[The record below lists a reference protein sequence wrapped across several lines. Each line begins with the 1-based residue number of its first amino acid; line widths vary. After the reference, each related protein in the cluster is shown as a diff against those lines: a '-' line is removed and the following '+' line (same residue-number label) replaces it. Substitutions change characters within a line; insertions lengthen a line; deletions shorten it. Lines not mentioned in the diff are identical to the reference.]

1 MKRTVSIFMIIMLLV
16 TSVSFAEE
24 IDYASLSAEKLHK
37 IINLARNEL
46 VIRESVAAKDV
57 YLIDEE
63 NLKIYLTGNQEIDWM
78 GYLALGVV
86 VINNTDKTITVG
98 IKNSSING
106 WEVDNIFWAQ
116 VSANKKKKDELSFKI
131 EDADISAIEEI
142 VEIEIAFYYYRDADD
157 WNTRVETEPVT
168 IHLNVE

>member
-78 GYLALGVV
+78 GYLVLGVV

-142 VEIEIAFYYYRDADD
+142 EEIEIAFYYYRDADD

>member
-142 VEIEIAFYYYRDADD
+142 EEIEIAFYYYRDADD